1 MTSDKPQ
8 AVASNALLAFRIS
21 RPAKQ
26 VGGALAVRLK
36 NRRVICRM
44 LSDGSF
50 QYRFK
55 RYMPGYGIN
64 TQEVVLSE
72 EAVAAMAT
80 LMLRLKK
87 ANPTGL
93 LCAGLGA
100 HKQDPV
106 VGGLNSEGTE

>member
-1 MTSDKPQ
+1 MSAPQ
-8 AVASNALLAFRIS
+8 VKAVASDALLAFRIW

-26 VGGALAVRLK
+26 VGCAMAVRLK

-64 TQEVVLSE
+64 TQEICLSE
-72 EAVAAMAT
+72 EAIGAMMS
-80 LMLRLKK
+80 LMVKIKK
-87 ANPTGL
+87 AN
-93 LCAGLGA
+93 
-100 HKQDPV
+100 K
-106 VGGLNSEGTE
+106 